1 MCNVLLK
8 VLGSVRGRAPQGG
21 ARVLFEEK
29 IETEGENGVACYYKF
44 YMQFDVS
51 PRAC

>member
-1 MCNVLLK
+1 MLLK
-8 VLGSVRGRAPQGG
+8 VLVRFGERTSPPQGG
-21 ARVLFEEK
+21 ARVLFDK
-29 IETEGENGVACYYKF
+29 MLEGEIGNGDACYYKF